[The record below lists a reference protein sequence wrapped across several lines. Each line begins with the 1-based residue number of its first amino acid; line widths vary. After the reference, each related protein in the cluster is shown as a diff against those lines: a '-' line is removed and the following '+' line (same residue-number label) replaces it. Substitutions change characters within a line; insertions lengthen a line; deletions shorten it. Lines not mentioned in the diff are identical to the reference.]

1 MAIII
6 NSKLGSARGN
16 SRIWVEGKRLER
28 GGFTAGIKYQMQQQ
42 DGKLALVASE
52 DGQYTVSRRN
62 RNGQVTPIID
72 LNNAEITE
80 LFEGVEMIRI
90 LILEGR
96 IIITAHHQEQR
107 VAEREERILTKLA
120 NGTKLAMGSLFHGG
134 GVLDKAMH
142 HGFQKAGIASSVA
155 LAVELESTYIESS
168 LANNPE
174 LWDDNSLIINGG
186 IQTVDMSKTNDIQCD
201 VLVGGVPC
209 VGASKAGRS
218 KNGISMAEEHDAA
231 GALFFNFLQFV
242 QRLNPAIV
250 VIENVVEYQNTAS
263 MTVIRSV
270 LGSLGY
276 NISERI
282 MNGNDFGAL
291 ENRNRLCVVAT
302 STGLDAIDLEQVMPL
317 IDKPETLAAIL
328 EDVALDDPMWKTYDY
343 LIEKEK
349 RDIAAGKGFR
359 RQLLDST
366 AESCGTIGAGYA
378 KIRST
383 EPQMVHPENAELT
396 RIFTPA
402 EHAAVKGIPASVVD
416 NLSATRAHEVLG
428 QSVIFPL
435 FEAVAKYIGNSL
447 QAMLAPQQAAA

>member
-1 MAIII
+1 MTVII
-6 NSKLGSARGN
+6 NTKLGEARGN

-28 GGFTAGIKYQMQQQ
+28 GGFTAGVKYQMTQQG
-42 DGKLALVASE
+42 GKLALVAAQ
-52 DGQYTVSRRN
+52 DGQYTVSRRE
-62 RNGQVTPIID
+62 RNGKITPIID
-72 LNNAEITE
+72 LNNAEITQ
-80 LFEGVEMIRI
+80 LFEGVKMLRI

-96 IIITAHHQEQR
+96 IIISAHHQEQR
-107 VAEREERILTKLA
+107 VAEREERLLAKLA

-134 GVLDKAMH
+134 GVADKAMH
-142 HGFQKAGIASSVA
+142 SGFKKAGIASSVT
-155 LAVELESTYIESS
+155 LAVEIESTYIESS

-186 IQTVDMSKTNDIQCD
+186 IQTIDMNKTLDIQCD
-201 VLVGGVPC
+201 VLFAGVPC
-209 VGASKAGRS
+209 TGASKAGRS
-218 KNGISMAEEHDAA
+218 KNGITMAEEHEAA
-231 GALFFNFLQFV
+231 GAMFFHFLQFV

-276 NISERI
+276 NLSERT
-282 MNGNDFGAL
+282 MNGNEFGAL

-302 STGLDAIDLEQVMPL
+302 SAGLDAIDLEKVTPL
-317 IDKPETLAAIL
+317 QDKPETLAAIL
-328 EDVALDDPMWKTYDY
+328 EDVALDDPMWKSYDY
-343 LIEKEK
+343 LAEKEK

-359 RQLLDST
+359 RQLLDSS

-378 KIRST
+378 KVRST
-383 EPQMVHPENAELT
+383 EPQLVHPTNPELS

-402 EHAAVKGIPASVVD
+402 EHAAVKGIPASTVAG
-416 NLSATRAHEVLG
+416 LSATRAHEVLG

-435 FEAVAKYIGNSL
+435 FEAVAAYIGKQFKQL
-447 QAMLAPQQAAA
+447 MAAPVAA